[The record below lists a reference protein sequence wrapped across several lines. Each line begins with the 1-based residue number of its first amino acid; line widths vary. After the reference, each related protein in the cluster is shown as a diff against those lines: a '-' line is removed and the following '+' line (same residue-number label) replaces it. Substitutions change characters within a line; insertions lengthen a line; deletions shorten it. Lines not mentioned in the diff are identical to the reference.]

1 MDRFYLTY
9 SDIINKFLN
18 QGLEI
23 DIECSVLDCTTIRTQ
38 NLKNIVMVINN
49 RRSFCCFKNNL
60 ERINEDKI
68 FRKVCEK
75 YNFNQYIYVI
85 TYRGIFSKAV
95 IIKRFNYAFV

>member
-1 MDRFYLTY
+1 MFSIRLHY
-9 SDIINKFLN
+9 NKDTKFKKHCN
-18 QGLEI
+18 G
-23 DIECSVLDCTTIRTQ
+23 
-38 NLKNIVMVINN
+38 INN